1 LSHTS
6 VFGTPPK
13 LPDNSCHIPANR
25 SPVVRDGS
33 NTAAMNP
40 DHAATIVSTG
50 GAAHTSSATRTTLGG
65 NHRSH
70 CTISPG
76 RYSVRS
82 AGSAGANNGR
92 SSATLA
98 RSTEGDRVHP
108 IRSAITVAGIVGVLA
123 NNARICGSNA
133 STTDPARARSYFG
146 GPSEDNAARTVF
158 LATPNWRAIAL
169 IAIFSD
175 L

>member
-1 LSHTS
+1 
-6 VFGTPPK
+6 
-13 LPDNSCHIPANR
+13 
-25 SPVVRDGS
+25 
-33 NTAAMNP
+33 M
-40 DHAATIVSTG
+40 VSTG
-50 GAAHTSSATRTTLGG
+50 GAVQTSGATRTILGG

-76 RYSVRS
+76 WYSVRS
-82 AGSAGANNGR
+82 AGSGGANNGR

-98 RSTEGDRVHP
+98 RSTDADRVHP
-108 IRSAITVAGIVGVLA
+108 IRSAITVAGIVGVLDS
-123 NNARICGSNA
+123 NARICGSNA
-133 STTDPARARSYFG
+133 STTDPAGARSYFG

-169 IAIFSD
+169 TAIFSD